1 VAERQSQRMVVLQ
14 QRKQARIDAAIHIQA
29 SIRGVVARI
38 RLHREM
44 RRKAREEDR
53 IVHVERQLLELNEVL
68 RGLLVAQQQQQQE
81 QRPSHRQE
89 SRRGGGDGEKRRRR
103 RRHRSPVTATSSTQ
117 RPLAVP
123 LAVPDAAAVGQTMEE
138 EVPTEHYSFLK
149 RSPASEEHAGLPMEA
164 MDSWDAV
171 GSPMGGGSPLNN
183 VSPSKEEE
191 EEEEE
196 SDEEVDSD

>member
-1 VAERQSQRMVVLQ
+1 MAERQSQRMVVLQ

-68 RGLLVAQQQQQQE
+68 RGLLVAQQQQE

-89 SRRGGGDGEKRRRR
+89 HRRGGGDGEKRRRR

-117 RPLAVP
+117 RP

>member
-1 VAERQSQRMVVLQ
+1 MAERQSQRMVVLQ

-68 RGLLVAQQQQQQE
+68 RGLLVAQQQQE

-89 SRRGGGDGEKRRRR
+89 HRRGGGDGEKRRRR

-117 RPLAVP
+117 RP

-183 VSPSKEEE
+183 VSQSKEEE